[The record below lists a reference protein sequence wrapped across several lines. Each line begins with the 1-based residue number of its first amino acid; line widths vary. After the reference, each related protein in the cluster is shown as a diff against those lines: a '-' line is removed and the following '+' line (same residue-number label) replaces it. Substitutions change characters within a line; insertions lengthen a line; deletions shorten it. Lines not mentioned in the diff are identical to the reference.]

1 MSELSG
7 SMILLLLVRRWTWV
21 AGGAVLAA
29 TVAALVVISQP
40 RMYTTS
46 IDVVPKR
53 ARTEVNYDTRIRTV
67 SSETTTGGQGQ
78 GAGGLTAVS
87 AERRQALAQLVR
99 NPDVEKVVRE
109 ELGAALP
116 PELRAPGA
124 LLDLVEARVVPR
136 SEIITITVDG
146 PSAAV
151 AEQVA
156 LSWAR
161 AYERHVNQLYAPSG
175 ATNGMDA
182 QVAEAGK
189 QYDAAEA
196 SLTAFTATVPLA
208 ENNRL
213 LARKLQQLN
222 DILNG
227 QQVALGDLY
236 AVARRVNL
244 FLIQA
249 QALQQQLEAAQDNS
263 ATASNQLALTL
274 LKTQAYA
281 ASIAPGATTGGASE
295 TAAPASP
302 DQVRGEGQTRPEGQ
316 GSGSPPRRMPDWA
329 LPAGLQ
335 LQVPATDTPVT
346 LAQQRADV
354 AATVAALQ
362 EWRLRLQQDIQARSL
377 GAFPAGSAPAP
388 DGSESEA
395 EQLIQRFEQ
404 EVRELQ
410 GTVAEQTARQKTL
423 QQARDV
429 ALESYS
435 SLLKKAEENRVAN
448 AVGAGNEVSLAS
460 QSVAGATL
468 ESRGLLRLTAL
479 AAVTGAL
486 LAATVLVLS
495 SLWGAIYRQ
504 AEAAA
509 RQTSTS
515 QPATSSP
522 AAPSRNT
529 AGAAETVVA
538 G

>member
-1 MSELSG
+1 
-7 SMILLLLVRRWTWV
+7 MILLLLVRRWMWV

-67 SSETTTGGQGQ
+67 SSDTTTGGQGQ
-78 GAGGLTAVS
+78 GAGGLAAVS

-116 PELRAPGA
+116 PELRAPGV

-136 SEIITITVDG
+136 SEIITITVDA

-156 LSWAR
+156 VTWAR

-196 SLTAFTATVPLA
+196 LLTAFTATVPLA

-281 ASIAPGATTGGASE
+281 ASIAPGGTSGGASD
-295 TAAPASP
+295 TAAPAAPASA
-302 DQVRGEGQTRPEGQ
+302 DQVRGEGQTRPDGQ
-316 GSGSPPRRMPDWA
+316 GSGSPPRRTPEWS

-335 LQVPATDTPVT
+335 LQVPATDAPVT

-362 EWRLRLQQDIQARSL
+362 EWRARLQQDIQARSL
-377 GAFPAGSAPAP
+377 GAFPAGSAQAP
-388 DGSESEA
+388 DGSSAEA
-395 EQLIQRFEQ
+395 GQLIQRFEQ

-435 SLLKKAEENRVAN
+435 SLLRKAEENRVAN

-486 LAATVLVLS
+486 LAATGLVLS

-509 RQTSTS
+509 RQTSTP